1 MIKAREA
8 DFADLDQINSKIRQE
23 IRKVEQQYYMF
34 NMNETDIFWKILSD
48 RSFDYWASFWSKNR
62 IKLILS

>member
-34 NMNETDIFWKILSD
+34 NMNETDIF
-48 RSFDYWASFWSKNR
+48 
-62 IKLILS
+62 